1 MRAVGSSFF
10 TAQRATLNASFQLRS
25 WQWMMGIQECM
36 MIWLRCSL
44 SCAWTGILW
53 CLCARIILRKS
64 RRFSLS
70 ISLLFAQATT
80 SRLLRL
86 LQLNDGRHNLQFQ
99 ASCCSAF
106 LIEACYLML
115 ALVRES
121 IVYCEIMCMKPE
133 PLCPSKF
140 SLSLILIL
148 NQRTSHCTLGLGR
161 WMQTTITPSQSRA

>member
-1 MRAVGSSFF
+1 MLVVLRMNRDFMMFMRENYFA
-10 TAQRATLNASFQLRS
+10 
-25 WQWMMGIQECM
+25 
-36 MIWLRCSL
+36 
-44 SCAWTGILW
+44 
-53 CLCARIILRKS
+53 KS

-140 SLSLILIL
+140 SPSLILIL
-148 NQRTSHCTLGLGR
+148 NQRTSHCTLHLGP
-161 WMQTTITPSQSRA
+161 WALNANHNHTITIEGLTFTESAAIFSV